1 MKNKTTLEEGRIP
14 SLDDKQ
20 LGHIRHIIRLSRQAP
35 GDWSDMGPF
44 DPTNE
49 GDDAY
54 RYQLAYMA
62 YSLAVVQQQYL
73 PAYRELLKE
82 TFQKLIEKMMR
93 HDVWGYWELTS
104 KGSKVMDPDLEELI
118 EGWVDPVVGKNVMYS
133 GHLLMMV
140 GLYEMLYRDG
150 RYNVDG
156 SLTFMCRPP
165 FRGLGPQDFPY
176 DFHKLAEVIEAQFSA
191 SHGMGCEC
199 EPNGVFVYCNQFALM
214 GLKLYDHVFGTNRAE
229 KLFKQ
234 FKKAWADKSTLFKPT
249 GNGQLPVFYA
259 VRQDEVITEA
269 GEDNKEAASVV
280 SWGPMLHI
288 WEPEYVESLYP
299 QVVDEVRVKTEAG
312 FGVSLEQFHRTHL
325 EYQEKPSMDLVDP
338 MMLGVHTHGMLGL
351 LAAEMGDEET
361 KAGLL
366 AHADS
371 AMNPVWKE
379 GGLFY
384 PRCDDLKT
392 ESYVTCVTGNALIGA
407 TRLVPKNGLSDLFN
421 NPWGDQELGMP
432 TLSDIPYPDALVS
445 RAVYLN
451 DGIEFDLVPSRL
463 EVISFG
469 YRISGL
475 VPSSRYIVS
484 SVSDS
489 SNDSQ
494 ELRSDANGTLGLE
507 AHLKER
513 ITVRV
518 EAVA

>member
-1 MKNKTTLEEGRIP
+1 MHNSNSTEPIPTL
-14 SLDDKQ
+14 DAKQ
-20 LGHIRHIIRLSRQAP
+20 WGHIRHIIRLSRQAP

-62 YSLAVVQQQYL
+62 YTLAIVQQHYL
-73 PAYRELLKE
+73 PGYRELFKE
-82 TFQKLIEKMMR
+82 TFQRLIEKMMR

-104 KGSKVMDPDLEELI
+104 KGSKVMDPDLEVLV

-150 RYNVDG
+150 RYNQEG
-156 SLTFMCRPP
+156 HLTFMCRPP

-176 DFHKLAEVIEAQFSA
+176 DFHKLSSVIEAQFAS

-214 GLKLYDHVFGTNRAE
+214 GLKLYDHVFGTNRSAQ
-229 KLFKQ
+229 LFRQ
-234 FKKAWADKSTLFKPT
+234 FKAAWGKKSNLFKPV
-249 GNGQLPVFYA
+249 GSGSLPVFYA
-259 VRQDEVITEA
+259 VRQDEVINE
-269 GEDNKEAASVV
+269 GGPDNKEAASVV

-288 WEPEYVESLYP
+288 WEPEYVAGLYP
-299 QVVDEVRVKTEAG
+299 SVIRDVRVETSAG

-325 EYQEKPSMDLVDP
+325 QYQEKPSTDLVDP

-366 AHADS
+366 AHSDAK
-371 AMNPVWKE
+371 MNPTWKD

-384 PRCDDLKT
+384 PRCDDLDT

-407 TRLVPKNGLSDLFN
+407 TRLVPKNGLSNLLN
-421 NPWGDQELGMP
+421 NPWTERELALP
-432 TLSDIPYPDALVS
+432 TLSGIPYPKVLVT
-445 RAVYLN
+445 RAIS
-451 DGIEFDLVPSRL
+451 DEEGMSFDLASLSEQQETFEYTVSQLRPNTNYLVTTSSASGAEKCSHTTGSTGQLKLTAITAGPLAVSIRL
-463 EVISFG
+463 F
-469 YRISGL
+469 
-475 VPSSRYIVS
+475 
-484 SVSDS
+484 
-489 SNDSQ
+489 
-494 ELRSDANGTLGLE
+494 E
-507 AHLKER
+507 A
-513 ITVRV
+513 
-518 EAVA
+518 